1 MLFNHQSQGLQE
13 VINNEQIIQ
22 SREQEINKLHKGV
35 EEISELFQDM
45 SILVSQQ
52 GETIDNIQLN
62 IESANK
68 NTDLANIQLI
78 KANKYQKSYNSR
90 YCCCFFGLIII
101 ILIILIIKLI

>member
-1 MLFNHQSQGLQE
+1 MLE
-13 VINNEQIIQ
+13 VINNEEIIR

-45 SILVSQQ
+45 SILVSHQ

-78 KANKYQKSYNSR
+78 KANKYQKTYNYR
-90 YCCCFFGLIII
+90 YCCCFFGLIMI

>member
-1 MLFNHQSQGLQE
+1 
-13 VINNEQIIQ
+13 
-22 SREQEINKLHKGV
+22 
-35 EEISELFQDM
+35 M

-90 YCCCFFGLIII
+90 YCCCFFFGLIII